1 MGGCNCMFGCP
12 DCQGGH
18 YETCKCGASLDEW
31 CDECG
36 VCPDCCIC
44 EQEECMTQSMSYVR
58 VRDFII
64 DT

>member
-44 EQEECMTQSMSYVR
+44 E
-58 VRDFII
+58 
-64 DT
+64 